1 MKKEQLAR
9 RLAKESRITT
19 AAAADQLDRVLHDIL
34 KRVRSG
40 QSASFPG
47 LGTFRPDRKSG
58 FQFDLTRP
66 PRAERGSPKKASVWK
81 KASK

>member
-9 RLAKESRITT
+9 RLAKESHIST

-47 LGTFRPDRKSG
+47 LGTFRPDRKDG
-58 FQFDLTRP
+58 FQFDVTAQRVAD
-66 PRAERGSPKKASVWK
+66 RSQSKKASR
-81 KASK
+81 

>member
-9 RLAKESRITT
+9 RLAKESHITT

-47 LGTFRPDRKSG
+47 LGTFLPDRKNG
-58 FQFDLTRP
+58 FLFDVTPQPGTERV
-66 PRAERGSPKKASVWK
+66 RAKNVAK
-81 KASK
+81 

>member
-9 RLAKESRITT
+9 RLAKESHITT

-47 LGTFRPDRKSG
+47 LGTFLPDRKNG
-58 FQFDLTRP
+58 FQFDVTP
-66 PRAERGSPKKASVWK
+66 QSGTERVGTKKASR
-81 KASK
+81 

>member
-9 RLAKESRITT
+9 RLAKESHITT
-19 AAAADQLDRVLHDIL
+19 AAAADQLDRVMHDIL
-34 KRVRSG
+34 KRIRSG

-47 LGTFRPDRKSG
+47 LGTFRPGRKNG
-58 FQFDLTRP
+58 FQFDIGLQP
-66 PRAERGSPKKASVWK
+66 PREPAKSK